1 MRSCGVLVVAGTHGN
16 EVNAPWLLQQWQ
28 VSPDLIDAAGL
39 AVQRVIGNPA
49 ALRRRCRY
57 VDRDLNRCFLPEQLE
72 QEPSGL
78 EFQRAWELLRLH
90 GANGEQPCVVAID
103 LHSTTAAMGNSLV
116 VYGRRPADLALAAL
130 VQGALG
136 LPIYLHEADAQQT
149 GFLVESWPC
158 GLVIEVGPVP
168 QGVLNSRVVEQT
180 RLGLETCLMAL
191 DQARQGSARLPDA
204 LVVHRHLG
212 SRDLPRSEHGE
223 PQALL
228 HPELQGRDWQD
239 IAPAQA
245 IFRAADGTDRCE
257 SWVEGEIPVFVNEAA
272 YAEKSIA
279 FSLTRREVWPVEAT
293 WLLALQQLLRPA
305 QPQAQTP
312 LPS

>member
-1 MRSCGVLVVAGTHGN
+1 MSSCGVLVVAGTHGN

-28 VSPDLIDAAGL
+28 ANPDLIDAAGL
-39 AVQRVIGNPA
+39 AVQKVIGNPE

-72 QEPSGL
+72 QGASGL
-78 EFQRAWELLRLH
+78 EFQRAGELLRLH
-90 GANGEQPCVVAID
+90 GPSGEQPCAVAID

-168 QGVLNSRVVEQT
+168 QGLLNAVVVEQT
-180 RLGLETCLMAL
+180 RLGLETCLRAL
-191 DQARQGSARLPDA
+191 DQARLGLARLPDA

-212 SRDLPRSEHGE
+212 SRDLPKSENGE
-223 PQALL
+223 PQALV
-228 HPELQGRDWQD
+228 HPELQGRDWQA
-239 IAPAQA
+239 IALSQA
-245 IFRAADGTDRCE
+245 MFRAADGNDRGE
-257 SWVEGEIPVFVNEAA
+257 AWVEGEIPVFVNEAA

-279 FSLTRREVWPVEAT
+279 FSLTRREVWPVEPT
-293 WLLALQQLLRPA
+293 WLPALKQLLSA
-305 QPQAQTP
+305 A
-312 LPS
+312 

>member
-1 MRSCGVLVVAGTHGN
+1 MSRCGVLVVAGTHGN

-28 VSPDLIDAAGL
+28 ASPDLIDASGL
-39 AVQRVIGNPA
+39 AVQRVIGNPE

-72 QEPSGL
+72 RGASGL
-78 EFQRAWELLRLH
+78 EFQRAGELLRLH
-90 GANGEQPCVVAID
+90 GADGEQPCAVAID

-168 QGVLNSRVVEQT
+168 QGLLNARVVEQT
-180 RLGLETCLMAL
+180 RLGLETCLRAL
-191 DQARQGSARLPDA
+191 DQARQGLVRLPDA

-212 SRDLPRSEHGE
+212 SRDLPKSDNGK
-223 PQALL
+223 PKALV
-228 HPELQGRDWQD
+228 HPDLQGRDWQN
-239 IAPAQA
+239 IAPNQA
-245 IFRAADGTDRCE
+245 MFRAADGTE
-257 SWVEGEIPVFVNEAA
+257 LGNAWVEGEIPVFVNEAA

-279 FSLTRREVWPVEAT
+279 FSFTRREVWPVEPT
-293 WLLALQQLLRPA
+293 WLPALQQLLRA
-305 QPQAQTP
+305 A
-312 LPS
+312 

>member
-1 MRSCGVLVVAGTHGN
+1 MSSCGVLVVAGTHGN

-28 VSPDLIDAAGL
+28 ANPDLIDAAGL
-39 AVQRVIGNPA
+39 AVQKVIGNPE
-49 ALRRRCRY
+49 ALLRRCRY

-72 QEPSGL
+72 QGASGL
-78 EFQRAWELLRLH
+78 EFQRAGELLRLH
-90 GANGEQPCVVAID
+90 GPSGEQPCAVAID

-168 QGVLNSRVVEQT
+168 QGLLNARVVEQT
-180 RLGLETCLMAL
+180 RLGLESCLRAL
-191 DQARQGSARLPDA
+191 DQAHQGLARLPDV

-212 SRDLPRSEHGE
+212 SRDLPKAENGE
-223 PQALL
+223 PQALV
-228 HPELQGRDWQD
+228 HPGLQGRDWQN
-239 IAPAQA
+239 IASTQA
-245 IFRAADGTDRCE
+245 MFRAADGTDRCDA
-257 SWVEGEIPVFVNEAA
+257 WVEGEIPVFVNEAA

-279 FSLTRREVWPVEAT
+279 FSLTRREVWPVEPN
-293 WLLALQQLLRPA
+293 WLLALKQLLA
-305 QPQAQTP
+305 AA
-312 LPS
+312 

>member
-1 MRSCGVLVVAGTHGN
+1 MSSCGVLVVAGTHGN

-28 VSPDLIDAAGL
+28 ANSDLIDAAGL
-39 AVQRVIGNPA
+39 AVQKVIGNPE

-72 QEPSGL
+72 QEAPGL
-78 EFQRAWELLRLH
+78 EFQRAGELLWLH
-90 GANGEQPCVVAID
+90 GPSGEQPCAVAID

-149 GFLVESWPC
+149 GFLVESWSC

-168 QGVLNSRVVEQT
+168 QGLLNARVVEQT
-180 RLGLETCLMAL
+180 RLGLETCLRAL
-191 DQARQGSARLPDA
+191 DQAHQGLARLPDA

-212 SRDLPRSEHGE
+212 SLDLPKAENGE
-223 PQALL
+223 PQALV

-239 IAPAQA
+239 ISSTQVM
-245 IFRAADGTDRCE
+245 FRAADGTDRGE
-257 SWVEGEIPVFVNEAA
+257 AWVEGEIPVFVNEAA

-279 FSLTRREVWPVEAT
+279 FSLTRREVWPVQPT
-293 WLLALQQLLRPA
+293 WLPALQQLLSA
-305 QPQAQTP
+305 A
-312 LPS
+312 

>member
-1 MRSCGVLVVAGTHGN
+1 MSSCGVLVVAGTHGN

-28 VSPDLIDAAGL
+28 AKPDLIDAAGL
-39 AVQRVIGNPA
+39 AVQKVIGNPE

-72 QEPSGL
+72 QEAPGL
-78 EFQRAWELLRLH
+78 EFQRAGELLRLH
-90 GANGEQPCVVAID
+90 GPSGEQPCAVAID

-168 QGVLNSRVVEQT
+168 QGLLNAGALNRPVL
-180 RLGLETCLMAL
+180 A
-191 DQARQGSARLPDA
+191 
-204 LVVHRHLG
+204 
-212 SRDLPRSEHGE
+212 
-223 PQALL
+223 
-228 HPELQGRDWQD
+228 WK
-239 IAPAQA
+239 
-245 IFRAADGTDRCE
+245 AASGPWIRYIR
-257 SWVEGEIPVFVNEAA
+257 G
-272 YAEKSIA
+272 
-279 FSLTRREVWPVEAT
+279 
-293 WLLALQQLLRPA
+293 
-305 QPQAQTP
+305 
-312 LPS
+312 

>member
-1 MRSCGVLVVAGTHGN
+1 MSSCGVLVVAGTHGN

-28 VSPDLIDAAGL
+28 ANPDLIDAAGL
-39 AVQRVIGNPA
+39 AVQKVIGNPE

-72 QEPSGL
+72 QGASGL
-78 EFQRAWELLRLH
+78 EFQRAGELLRLH
-90 GANGEQPCVVAID
+90 GPSGEQPCAVAID

-168 QGVLNSRVVEQT
+168 QGLLNARVVEQT
-180 RLGLETCLMAL
+180 RLGLATCLRVL
-191 DQARQGSARLPDA
+191 DQLRQGVARLPGA

-212 SRDLPRSEHGE
+212 SCDLPKSDDGE
-223 PQALL
+223 PQALV
-228 HPELQGRDWQD
+228 HPEFQGCDWQAVD
-239 IAPAQA
+239 PSQA
-245 IFRAADGTDRCE
+245 VFRAANGTDCGE
-257 SWVEGEIPVFVNEAA
+257 VWVEGEIPVFVNEAA
-272 YAEKSIA
+272 YAEKNIA
-279 FSLTRREVWPVEAT
+279 FSLTCREVWPVQPT
-293 WLLALQQLLRPA
+293 WLSALQELLCA
-305 QPQAQTP
+305 A
-312 LPS
+312 

>member
-1 MRSCGVLVVAGTHGN
+1 MSSCGVLVVAGTHGN

-28 VSPDLIDAAGL
+28 ASPDLINAAGL
-39 AVQRVIGNPA
+39 AVQRVIGNPE

-72 QEPSGL
+72 GGASSL
-78 EFQRAWELLRLH
+78 EFQRAGELLRLY
-90 GANGEQPCVVAID
+90 GANGEQPCAVAID

-168 QGVLNSRVVEQT
+168 QGLLSARVVEQT
-180 RLGLETCLMAL
+180 RLGLETCLRAL
-191 DQARQGSARLPDA
+191 DQARQGLVRLPDA

-212 SRDLPRSEHGE
+212 SRDLPKSDNGK
-223 PQALL
+223 PKALV
-228 HPELQGRDWQD
+228 HPDLQGRDWHN
-239 IAPAQA
+239 IAPNQA
-245 IFRAADGTDRCE
+245 MFRAADGTERGE
-257 SWVEGEIPVFVNEAA
+257 AWGEGEIPVFVNEAA

-279 FSLTRREVWPVEAT
+279 FSFTRREVWPVEPT
-293 WLLALQQLLRPA
+293 WLPALQQLLRA
-305 QPQAQTP
+305 A
-312 LPS
+312 